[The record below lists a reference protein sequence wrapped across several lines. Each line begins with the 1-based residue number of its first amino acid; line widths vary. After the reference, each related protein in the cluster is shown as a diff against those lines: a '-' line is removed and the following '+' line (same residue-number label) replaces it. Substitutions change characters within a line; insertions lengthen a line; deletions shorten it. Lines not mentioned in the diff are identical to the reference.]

1 MAHLFIIAGHGH
13 GDSGAV
19 GYGYTE
25 AERVRALAQK
35 LLDIGG
41 GNVTVADTTRNW
53 YADKGISSLN
63 IPKSWHILELHMDS
77 GSASVKGGHVII
89 KKGHSANQCDIAL
102 ANFIGSFFP
111 GRANTIV
118 GRDKLANVNR
128 ASAKGYDYRL
138 LENGFITN
146 QSDLD
151 KFNSQ
156 MNELATGI
164 LNSFGIATTQPIKKS
179 EPIDGE
185 IKAGG
190 VTQSG
195 NDKLGDISYQAHM
208 REIGW
213 ASWQCDGAMVGTTGQ
228 NRRIEAI
235 RIAPKGETDVTVHV
249 RNDGDKSYKNITK
262 DTIIGTINESKRIEA
277 IKITGKDTTY
287 IYRVHQKSVGWSDWA
302 VNGEWAG
309 VKGKSLQVEAV
320 EIMEAKFLINPH
332 VQDYGWIGEKA
343 CQNVAGIT
351 GHNLRLEAFKINPI
365 GTEIKAKAHIQ
376 GIGWEDY
383 GVIKKDTI
391 IGTVGEGKR
400 LECLCFEGDFQYRV
414 HVQNS
419 GWTDWTKADGVA
431 TMGTVGQ
438 ALRIEAIQFK

>member
-1 MAHLFIIAGHGH
+1 MWKMTLRQKHSCTIGNNAIYYMTDACYGYRAIIEEANSGQSIEIKS
-13 GDSGAV
+13 SGAYYV
-19 GYGYTE
+19 
-25 AERVRALAQK
+25 
-35 LLDIGG
+35 
-41 GNVTVADTTRNW
+41 
-53 YADKGISSLN
+53 
-63 IPKSWHILELHMDS
+63 
-77 GSASVKGGHVII
+77 
-89 KKGHSANQCDIAL
+89 
-102 ANFIGSFFP
+102 
-111 GRANTIV
+111 
-118 GRDKLANVNR
+118 
-128 ASAKGYDYRL
+128 
-138 LENGFITN
+138 
-146 QSDLD
+146 
-151 KFNSQ
+151 
-156 MNELATGI
+156 ELAISGV
-164 LNSFGIATTQPIKKS
+164 SVG
-179 EPIDGE
+179 EE
-185 IKAGG
+185 IK
-190 VTQSG
+190 
-195 NDKLGDISYQAHM
+195 
-208 REIGW
+208 
-213 ASWQCDGAMVGTTGQ
+213 
-228 NRRIEAI
+228 
-235 RIAPKGETDVTVHV
+235 IADVTVHV

-262 DTIIGTINESKRIEA
+262 DTIIGTVNESKRIEA

-351 GHNLRLEAFKINPI
+351 GHNLRLEAFKINPL

-400 LECLCFEGDFQYRV
+400 LECLCFEGDFEYRV

-438 ALRIEAIQFK
+438 ALRIEAIQFR

>member
-1 MAHLFIIAGHGH
+1 M
-13 GDSGAV
+13 
-19 GYGYTE
+19 E
-25 AERVRALAQK
+25 ALHK
-35 LLDIGG
+35 
-41 GNVTVADTTRNW
+41 
-53 YADKGISSLN
+53 
-63 IPKSWHILELHMDS
+63 IP
-77 GSASVKGGHVII
+77 
-89 KKGHSANQCDIAL
+89 
-102 ANFIGSFFP
+102 
-111 GRANTIV
+111 
-118 GRDKLANVNR
+118 
-128 ASAKGYDYRL
+128 
-138 LENGFITN
+138 
-146 QSDLD
+146 
-151 KFNSQ
+151 
-156 MNELATGI
+156 
-164 LNSFGIATTQPIKKS
+164 
-179 EPIDGE
+179 
-185 IKAGG
+185 
-190 VTQSG
+190 
-195 NDKLGDISYQAHM
+195 
-208 REIGW
+208 
-213 ASWQCDGAMVGTTGQ
+213 
-228 NRRIEAI
+228 
-235 RIAPKGETDVTVHV
+235 PKGETDVTVHV

-262 DTIIGTINESKRIEA
+262 DTIIGTVNESKRIEA

-351 GHNLRLEAFKINPI
+351 GHNLRLEAFKINPL

-400 LECLCFEGDFQYRV
+400 LECLCFEGDFEYRV

-419 GWTDWTKADGVA
+419 GWTDWTRADGVA

-438 ALRIEAIQFK
+438 ALRIEAIQFR